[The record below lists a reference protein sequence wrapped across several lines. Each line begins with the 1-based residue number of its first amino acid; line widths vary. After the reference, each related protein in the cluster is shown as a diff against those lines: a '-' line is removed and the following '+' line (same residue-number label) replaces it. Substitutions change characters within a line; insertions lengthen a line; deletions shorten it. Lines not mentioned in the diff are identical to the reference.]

1 MNRLI
6 EYLRQEKIEYF
17 RDGDIRPYTT
27 IKIGGR
33 VGLIA
38 VVRHEKHLRELL
50 TPIKEGGYPFVLL
63 GGGSNVIFADEAPG
77 LSVIINRTAE
87 ISPQGR
93 NLIRA
98 NSGVAIAR
106 LTAWCSQNQ
115 MGGLEFLA
123 GIPGT
128 IGGAA
133 AVNAGAF
140 GQSVADVLEGAEI
153 WSKDSEVRAVKKEYF
168 QFDYRHSVFKTGK
181 ECILNVFLKCTPT
194 DSAGIKRKIAAHIA
208 YRRKNHPDYN
218 LPTAGCFFKNP
229 LIDNHK
235 VSAGQLIEEAGLKGL
250 GEERLATAQRHANF
264 VINRG
269 GATFGDIDRFAQKIV
284 DRVFSRKGIR
294 LEREVIYIS
303 PEGRKY

>member
-6 EYLRQEKIEYF
+6 EYLRQEKIEYY

-27 IKIGGR
+27 IQIGGR

-38 VVRHEKHLRELL
+38 VVRQEKHLRELL
-50 TPIKEGGYPFVLL
+50 TRINEGDYPFVLL
-63 GGGSNVIFADEAPG
+63 GGGSNVIFADQAPG
-77 LSVIINRTAE
+77 LLVIINRTAE
-87 ISPQGR
+87 IGPQERG
-93 NLIRA
+93 LIRV
-98 NSGVAIAR
+98 NSGVTIAR
-106 LTAWCSQNQ
+106 LMTWCSQNQ

-153 WSKDSEVRAVKKEYF
+153 WNKDAEATEVKKEYF
-168 QFDYRHSVFKTGK
+168 QFAYRRSVFKTGK
-181 ECILNVFLKCTPT
+181 GCILNAFLRCTPT
-194 DSAGIKRKIAAHIA
+194 DSAQIKRRVAANLA
-208 YRRKNHPDYN
+208 YRKENHPDYS
-218 LPTAGCFFKNP
+218 LLTAGCFFKNP

-235 VSAGQLIEEAGLKGL
+235 VSAGQLIEEAGLKGVA
-250 GEERLATAQRHANF
+250 EERLATAQRHANF

-269 GATFGDIDRFAQKIV
+269 GASFGDIDRFAQTII
-284 DRVFSRKGIR
+284 DRVFYRQGVR